1 MGRITKAVNEQVDL
15 SWHQLIIGKLGVWWF
30 WNTFPCSVTILCNF
44 TVSLASKIN
53 CCWPPFTYFDKI
65 SPWTTY
71 LCTAARWKTD
81 DLRSRVPFLCHYVFS
96 YLITRSFPPFTAGRS
111 MYSFLLPKAQ
121 EHDLCHYPG
130 ISLAGAR
137 SFSIFIHGTGRSTFL
152 FSLTIVGH
160 IRLKYTSK
168 AGVCCCFWHWSL
180 QVRRDTYLHAPR
192 MPFQRE
198 HIHVSERRLLWSGI
212 IIRYE
217 WKSAGWLDWI
227 NSGVKEKRMPYAA
240 DLS

>member
-1 MGRITKAVNEQVDL
+1 
-15 SWHQLIIGKLGVWWF
+15 
-30 WNTFPCSVTILCNF
+30 
-44 TVSLASKIN
+44 
-53 CCWPPFTYFDKI
+53 
-65 SPWTTY
+65 
-71 LCTAARWKTD
+71 
-81 DLRSRVPFLCHYVFS
+81 
-96 YLITRSFPPFTAGRS
+96 
-111 MYSFLLPKAQ
+111 MYSSAVKDWWSSFACPISLSLCVFISNYTIVSSIHCWSVYACFLLPKAQ

-227 NSGVKEKRMPYAA
+227 NSWKEVKEKRMPYAA